1 MGFGILLIGYV
12 FYLNSILP
20 VYTIPVSAVVMA
32 FGLRKLKI
40 WNSGFRGAWRSN
52 FAVAIFGLF
61 AAGITV
67 AIVLGAKI
75 PETLSAAVTAG
86 LYLLVMLFHFYL
98 GSGMVS
104 LTQEVGLPS
113 LKGRVF
119 FFRTVTCI
127 YWLLYAFL
135 NLDLGEKLDPVL
147 ARLLLPMA
155 VVGFVAALIGI
166 AVLFSCYTDIGMPDE
181 KDPPEKKGL
190 FSRMKEKKTEEE
202 RDDE

>member
-1 MGFGILLIGYV
+1 MGFGVLLVGYA
-12 FYLNSILP
+12 FYLNTILP
-20 VYTIPVSAVVMA
+20 VYTIPVSAIVMA
-32 FGLRKLKI
+32 FGLAKLKI
-40 WNSGFRGAWRSN
+40 WNSGFRGAWRVN
-52 FAVAIFGLF
+52 FAVALWGLF
-61 AAGITV
+61 AAGLAV
-67 AIVLGAKI
+67 AIVCGASV
-75 PETLSAAVTAG
+75 PETLTAVVTAV
-86 LYLLVMLFHFYL
+86 LCLLVMLFHFYL

-104 LTQEVGLPS
+104 LTQEVGLPY

-135 NLDLGEKLDPVL
+135 NLDLGEKLDPIL

-181 KDPPEKKGL
+181 KDPPEKKGF
-190 FSRMKEKKTEEE
+190 FSRMKEKKEEEE
-202 RDDE
+202 RKDD

>member
-1 MGFGILLIGYV
+1 MGFGILLFGYAL
-12 FYLNSILP
+12 YLNTIVP
-20 VYTIPVSAVVMA
+20 VYTIPVSAIVMA
-32 FGLRKLKI
+32 FGLNKLKI
-40 WNSGFRGAWRSN
+40 WNSGFRGAWRVN
-52 FAVAIFGLF
+52 FAVALWGLG
-61 AAGITV
+61 AAGLAVAMVCGATV
-67 AIVLGAKI
+67 

-86 LYLLVMLFHFYL
+86 LCLLVMLFHFYL

-104 LTQEVGLPS
+104 LTQEVGLPQ

-147 ARLLLPMA
+147 ARLFVPMA
-155 VVGFVAALIGI
+155 VVGFAAALIGL
-166 AVLFSCYTDIGMPDE
+166 AVLFSCYTDIGLPDE

-190 FSRMKEKKTEEE
+190 FGRKKENETEEE
-202 RDDE
+202 QKND

>member
-1 MGFGILLIGYV
+1 MGFGVLLIGYV

-52 FAVAIFGLF
+52 FAVAIWGLF

-67 AIVLGAKI
+67 AIVLGAQI